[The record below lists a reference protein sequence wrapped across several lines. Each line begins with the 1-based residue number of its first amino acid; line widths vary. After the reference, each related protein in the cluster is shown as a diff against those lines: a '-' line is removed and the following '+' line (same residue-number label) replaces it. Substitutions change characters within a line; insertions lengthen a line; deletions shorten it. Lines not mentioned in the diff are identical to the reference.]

1 MKKLVLVSA
10 VVLLSGCSTFID
22 SYLMKY
28 DSNEYQQISDIRTTA
43 SISKTQCDNPLIS
56 ESNATVISNKTLAF
70 VQFTQYQPHNDKVK
84 AASIELDKMA
94 QGLKDQYT
102 KGTKVSPMFCKL
114 KFSGIESSAET
125 IQRVVGDKPR

>member
-1 MKKLVLVSA
+1 MKKFILVSA
-10 VVLLSGCSTFID
+10 VALLSGCTLLD
-22 SYLMKY
+22 AYLMKY
-28 DSNEYQQISDIRTTA
+28 DPNEYQQISDIRTTA

-56 ESNATVISNKTLAF
+56 VTNAVTISNKTLAF
-70 VQFTQYQPHNDKVK
+70 VQFTQYQPHNNKVK

-94 QGLKDQYT
+94 QGLKDQYV
-102 KGTKVSPMFCKL
+102 KNDKVSPMFCKL